1 MRFRSF
7 CIVIFIG
14 GINCSAQQLT
24 LSSAIQIAQENSY
37 DAMVARL
44 SFMSQYW
51 SYRSFRAELLPAA
64 SLSGGL
70 LQFNRSMVETRNF
83 DDGRVSFVENNSM
96 GNSVSLSIDQNIV
109 PLGGKLS
116 IQSYLYRLDQFSYDS
131 KIYNSQPL
139 RLSYT
144 QPLRAYNNLKWQ
156 KKTEPLKYE
165 KAKREYLENMEG
177 VAIEAVRLF
186 FEVLAAQSTY
196 QQCVSTLKDRQYL
209 YEIAKKRLNIG
220 TITKSDLLQLELS
233 LLNAQVDANNNEIT
247 LKSQKFRLFSYLRMF
262 DYDKIDLIP
271 PYSIP
276 DICVNADDIIHKAL
290 ANSTHTLHQKIK
302 RLESEMLLAQAKAN
316 KGLQVQLNSEIG
328 FNQTANHF
336 NNAYRDLK
344 NNEIIGLTVYLPIF
358 DWGVSKGRVKMA
370 EADLEVTKT
379 QLEQAHETY
388 MQDIRT
394 NVLQFNIQSS
404 QCQNALR
411 AQDIADERYD
421 ITKQRFEAGTVTVT
435 DLNTAQQ
442 ESESAK
448 AQYIRQLHT
457 FWTNYY
463 NLRKATLYDWVS
475 HRDLSADF
483 DSIIDNGK

>member
-1 MRFRSF
+1 MRHRSF
-7 CIVIFIG
+7 IIILFLGCIS
-14 GINCSAQQLT
+14 CPAQQLT

-51 SYRSFRAELLPAA
+51 SYRSFRAELLPAV

-70 LQFNRSMVETRNF
+70 LQFDRSMVEARNS
-83 DDGRVSFVENNSM
+83 DDGRISFVENNSM
-96 GNSVSLSIDQNIV
+96 GNSVSLSVDQNIV

-116 IQSYLYRLDQFSYDS
+116 VQSYLYRLDQFSYDS
-131 KIYNSQPL
+131 KIYNSQPI

-144 QPLRAYNNLKWQ
+144 QPLRAYNSLKWQ

-165 KAKREYLENMEG
+165 NAKRTYLENMEG

-196 QQCVSTLKDRQYL
+196 QQCISTLKDRQYL
-209 YEIAKKRLNIG
+209 YKIAKKRLDLG

-233 LLNAQVDANNNEIT
+233 LLNAQVDANNNELT

-276 DICVNADDIIHKAL
+276 NICVNTDDILQKAL
-290 ANSTHTLHQKIK
+290 ANSTHTLQQKIK

-328 FNQTANHF
+328 FNQTSNHF

-411 AQDIADERYD
+411 AQDIADERYG

>member
-1 MRFRSF
+1 MRHRSF
-7 CIVIFIG
+7 IIILFLGCIS
-14 GINCSAQQLT
+14 CPAQHLT

-51 SYRSFRAELLPAA
+51 SYRSFRAELLPAV

-70 LQFNRSMVETRNF
+70 LQFNRSMVEARNF
-83 DDGRVSFVENNSM
+83 DDGRISFVENNSM

-116 IQSYLYRLDQFSYDS
+116 VQSYLYRLDQFSYDS

-196 QQCVSTLKDRQYL
+196 QQCISTLKDRQYL
-209 YEIAKKRLNIG
+209 YEIAKKRLDLG

-233 LLNAQVDANNNEIT
+233 LLNAQVDANNNELT

-276 DICVNADDIIHKAL
+276 NICVNTDDILQKAL
-290 ANSTHTLHQKIK
+290 ANSTHTLQQKIK

-328 FNQTANHF
+328 FNQTSNHF

-411 AQDIADERYD
+411 AQDIADERYG